1 MNQNLVDDL
10 SCTFDELDALKRTV
24 VESHSLVIAVE
35 NKHAS
40 KQRSAATDT
49 EADETMLV
57 VPSFLRV
64 MQAAE
69 QILEDNFI
77 YEETDSVIAAN
88 L

>member
-1 MNQNLVDDL
+1 LNQNLVDDL

-57 VPSFLRV
+57 IPSFLRV
-64 MQAAE
+64 MQAE

>member
-1 MNQNLVDDL
+1 M

-64 MQAAE
+64 MQAE

>member
-64 MQAAE
+64 MQAE

>member
-1 MNQNLVDDL
+1 LNQNLVDDL

-64 MQAAE
+64 MQAE

>member
-35 NKHAS
+35 KKHAS
-40 KQRSAATDT
+40 KQRSTATDT

-64 MQAAE
+64 MQAE